1 MYYNL
6 LYNNAHFKSLTVES
20 RRGCLASVENKEEVT
35 VELQKEKKLLEKRA
49 KLNPY
54 ISGKKILYSK
64 KLFNNAQF
72 YNSKKSNFTQ
82 RLIILKRIF
91 CRSRRFGFI

>member
-1 MYYNL
+1 M
-6 LYNNAHFKSLTVES
+6 ES

-54 ISGKKILYSK
+54 INQEKK
-64 KLFNNAQF
+64 F
-72 YNSKKSNFTQ
+72 YIQKNYLKMPNFTIQ
-82 RLIILKRIF
+82 KKVILLKD
-91 CRSRRFGFI
+91 